1 MTSRY
6 FVSDTKPDKFR
17 EIDLEEYG
25 ITHIILVD
33 NYLDFYHSFY
43 EIFLESEKLQYDEL
57 SNFKNMKINFNE
69 LSYNSNIKYI
79 TLSRSLF
86 NSKDFS
92 INIPSFFIE
101 RDMITQ
107 KVIPEMDNY
116 NLQFIC
122 GGRVSG
128 KTYALIS
135 ILKIIRNRDVYFFDS
150 RYNINDETV
159 SQLLKTNNSI
169 ICFEDRK
176 SVV

>member
-1 MTSRY
+1 M
-6 FVSDTKPDKFR
+6 
-17 EIDLEEYG
+17 
-25 ITHIILVD
+25 
-33 NYLDFYHSFY
+33 
-43 EIFLESEKLQYDEL
+43 ESEKLQYDEL

-79 TLSRSLF
+79 TLSKSLF

-116 NLQFIC
+116 NLPLSC

-135 ILKIIRNRDVYFFDS
+135 ILKIIRKRAV
-150 RYNINDETV
+150 
-159 SQLLKTNNSI
+159 
-169 ICFEDRK
+169 
-176 SVV
+176 